1 MALVVLRLGD
11 MDWDAEVEDGVTLS
25 VVNDPVGIGRPMVV
39 MLEIL
44 LRILNIALLFRQQK
58 VGLIVSWQQ

>member
-1 MALVVLRLGD
+1 

-44 LRILNIALLFRQQK
+44 LRILKIALLFRQQK